1 MSDDEAVTRAV
12 ADLYALDRDAFVSAR
27 DEAAAVLRKAGDRTA
42 AAAIKKLGRP
52 TVAAWAVNQLVRAN
66 PALIERLTD
75 FGVRLRDAQSA
86 LDAGE
91 LRALRPDRDALLDEV
106 VHAAATVA
114 ATRGQPL
121 SAAAEDDVRATFV
134 AALADPA
141 AAVAL
146 GSGRLVRT
154 LSYAGF
160 GEVSLDDAVANLPD
174 AAAAKTAPPKR
185 PPAKTR
191 PPEKT
196 RPPQSEPAETQ
207 VPGSSP
213 AKRATDETAQPAH
226 QAARQVERERADA
239 RARATRAAA
248 EAQEALRD
256 AERQAT
262 AAALAEADAEEQ
274 AAAARRRTAEIRSLL
289 ASAERDEQ
297 AAAEHAQ
304 VTAAEARQARD
315 RVAAATA
322 AWTDATE
329 ARDALA

>member
-146 GSGRLVRT
+146 W
-154 LSYAGF
+154 
-160 GEVSLDDAVANLPD
+160 
-174 AAAAKTAPPKR
+174 R
-185 PPAKTR
+185 PRSRSRSCSSWA
-191 PPEKT
+191 
-196 RPPQSEPAETQ
+196 
-207 VPGSSP
+207 PGSSCGASATRRRSTTASTSSICCMAGVQQRGANVSVSRHDVAP
-213 AKRATDETAQPAH
+213 SPEGPGGRA
-226 QAARQVERERADA
+226 ERAVPADA
-239 RARATRAAA
+239 RTDPGQPRGRERGRDGGHAVPVGDDGVDPRVGPRHAARASRAAG
-248 EAQEALRD
+248 
-256 AERQAT
+256 
-262 AAALAEADAEEQ
+262 
-274 AAAARRRTAEIRSLL
+274 RS
-289 ASAERDEQ
+289 
-297 AAAEHAQ
+297 
-304 VTAAEARQARD
+304 
-315 RVAAATA
+315 
-322 AWTDATE
+322 
-329 ARDALA
+329 